1 MHGAAQATWFRLEM
15 HGIQEICE
23 KKNTQIF
30 LLGNS
35 EAGARTVTAG
45 HCAAVW
51 LMNIQQIMLLHQMQ
65 I

>member
-45 HCAAVW
+45 HCAAV
-51 LMNIQQIMLLHQMQ
+51 
-65 I
+65 